1 MRIFLVTTFFL
12 LVSHILP
19 AQVLVDVESGLVFQG
34 YNRVQVPNPDGTRFD
49 LNRDFNLQGPV
60 IPLRIRV
67 NYTIGERHNIAA
79 LWAPFSANYDGA
91 VDFDIDFEGSRF
103 PAGTALS
110 NTYVFN
116 SYRLTYRYDIVKST
130 NWTVGIGFTGKIR
143 DAKIELESTDGTV
156 SRTTDLGFVPLLH
169 LYTAYTGG
177 KVMPYFEADGLAGGP
192 GRAFDVFAGASVP
205 LSPWMSVK
213 AGYRLLEG
221 GADIEQVYN
230 FTILH
235 YAVVGLQFRW

>member
-1 MRIFLVTTFFL
+1 MRIFLVTTL
-12 LVSHILP
+12 LLIVSHILP

-34 YNRVQVPNPDGTRFD
+34 YNRVQVPNPGGTRFD
-49 LNRDFNLQGPV
+49 LNRDFDLQGPV

-67 NYTIGERHNIAA
+67 NYTFGERHNIAA
-79 LWAPFSANYDGA
+79 LWAPFSVNYNGS
-91 VDFDIDFEGSRF
+91 VDFDIDFEGESF
-103 PAGTALS
+103 PAGSELT

-116 SYRLTYRYDIVKST
+116 SYRLTYRYDIVKSSD
-130 NWTVGIGFTGKIR
+130 WTVGIGFTGKIR
-143 DAKIELESTDGTV
+143 DAKIELQATDGAST
-156 SRTTDLGFVPLLH
+156 SKTDLGFVPLLH

-177 KVMPYFEADGLAGGP
+177 KIMPFVEADGLAGGP
-192 GRAFDVFAGASVP
+192 GRAFDIFAGGSLP
-205 LSPWMSVK
+205 ISPWMSIK

-221 GADIEQVYN
+221 GADIEEVYN